1 MVLVF
6 QILVAV
12 VVLAGLIT
20 VIMSVKN
27 WHWAQM
33 LLLLMIFFCSIGV
46 LLMGLEVYKIHRK
59 FQKPMPALREQLAQ
73 EQAKIEA
80 LKNGTGDNALAS
92 SIFADG
98 IPFDFEAEGGRM
110 PGLGVWTH
118 RLQDQA
124 RQRGRVW
131 RGIAPPGA
139 TAVNPQTSRV
149 TVPVPAGQPLGV
161 EKDAILSVFEIGEPN
176 AVNPAEGAQYLGD
189 FRVVEARADAVV
201 LEAVIKLDNR
211 TGPRV
216 ANSKF
221 PWALYETLPAD
232 RHELFAGMSE
242 EQLRKLIPAPSVDEY
257 IRHGQKVEK
266 PNAGDAFNPNIAMFD
281 EQDRR
286 VGPDNAEAAVS
297 WLFER
302 QLRDYA
308 LLFSAENRRLVEL
321 VAQQSSLQ
329 EDLKKLAA
337 ANKVAEKFSA
347 MRTEEK
353 QALAGDK
360 AHLDADR
367 AAVDSLLATV
377 ERQLANAQR
386 MLTEGLAR
394 NSQLATQLTNE
405 QMQMLRQVDAVAP
418 APGGL
423 LAPQ

>member
-1 MVLVF
+1 MVLVW

-33 LLLLMIFFCSIGV
+33 LLLLLIFFCSIGT
-46 LLMGLEVYKIHRK
+46 LFLGLEVYRIHKTFRSK
-59 FQKPMPALREQLAQ
+59 MPALQEQLAQ
-73 EQAKIEA
+73 VELKNEA
-80 LKNGTGDNALAS
+80 LKNGTGDEAVGGSN
-92 SIFADG
+92 FAEG
-98 IPFDFEAEGGRM
+98 MPFDFAAEGRM

-118 RLQDQA
+118 RLQDLA

-131 RGIAPPGA
+131 RGVMPAGA
-139 TAVNPQTSRV
+139 VDARTSRI
-149 TVPVPAGQPLGV
+149 PVQIQPQPHGL
-161 EKDAILSVFEIGEPN
+161 EKDAIVSVFEQGEPN
-176 AVNPAEGAQYLGD
+176 AADPAQGAQYLGD
-189 FRVVEARADAVV
+189 FRVVEVRPDGVT
-201 LEAVIKLDNR
+201 LEATIKLDDR

-216 ANSKF
+216 ARSKG
-221 PWALYETLPAD
+221 PWALYETMPAD
-232 RHELFAGMSE
+232 RLELFAGMTE
-242 EQLRKLIPAPSVDEY
+242 EQLRQLIPAPSVDEY

-281 EQDRR
+281 EQGRR
-286 VGPDNAEAAVS
+286 VGPENAEAAVE
-297 WLFER
+297 WKFER

-308 LLFSAENRRLVEL
+308 FLFAAENRRLVEL
-321 VAQQSSLQ
+321 VAQKNTLQ
-329 EDLKKLAA
+329 EDLKKLTA
-337 ANKVAEKFSA
+337 ANKVAQKFSA

-360 AHLDADR
+360 THLDAER
-367 AAVDSLLATV
+367 QAVESLLAAV

-386 MLTEGLAR
+386 MVSEGLQR
-394 NSQLATQLTNE
+394 NSQLASQLTNE
-405 QMQMLRQVDAVAP
+405 QMQMLQQVDAVAP

>member
-1 MVLVF
+1 LAVLAF

-12 VVLAGLIT
+12 VILAGLIT

-33 LLLLMIFFCSIGV
+33 VLLLLIFFCSIGV
-46 LLMGLEVYKIHRK
+46 LFLGLEVYRIHKTFRGK
-59 FQKPMPALREQLAQ
+59 MPALQQQLAQ
-73 EQAKIEA
+73 VELKNEA
-80 LKNGTGDNALAS
+80 LKNGTGDNALAG
-92 SIFADG
+92 SIFSEM
-98 IPFDFEAEGGRM
+98 PFDFEAEGSRM

-131 RGIAPPGA
+131 RGVMPAGPVDA
-139 TAVNPQTSRV
+139 RTSRV
-149 TVPVPAGQPLGV
+149 PVQIQPQPHGL
-161 EKDAILSVFEIGEPN
+161 EQDAIVSVFEQGEPN
-176 AVNPAEGAQYLGD
+176 AANPAQGAQYLGD
-189 FRVVEARADAVV
+189 FRVVEVRPDGVT
-201 LEAVIKLDNR
+201 LEAVIKLDKF

-216 ANSKF
+216 AGSKG

-232 RHELFAGMSE
+232 RHELFAGMTE
-242 EQLRKLIPAPSVDEY
+242 EQLRQLIPAASVDEY

-266 PNAGDAFNPNIAMFD
+266 PNAGDAFNPNIAMLD
-281 EQDRR
+281 EQSRR
-286 VGPDNAEAAVS
+286 VGPDNAEAAVT
-297 WLFER
+297 WLYER

-308 LLFSAENRRLVEL
+308 FLFAAENRRLVEL
-321 VAQQSSLQ
+321 VAQKSSLQ
-329 EDLKKLAA
+329 EDLRKLAA

-347 MRTEEK
+347 MRTDEK

-367 AAVDSLLATV
+367 AAVEALLATID
-377 ERQLANAQR
+377 RQLANAQR
-386 MLTEGLAR
+386 MLAEGLQR
-394 NSQLATQLTNE
+394 NSQLVAQLTNE
-405 QMQMLRQVDAVAP
+405 QMQMLEQVDAVAP